1 MANGVKFEVRIKGGG
16 RGQKFDYRWQGWGRI
31 RVIISHKDRQG
42 QVFGGFYISVFF
54 FLLSIVTAERSA
66 VVASAALV
74 EASAS
79 PKGSR

>member
-1 MANGVKFEVRIKGGG
+1 MRYVLRGEGVVRSLIIGGKGGDVSESSSSLIRAG
-16 RGQKFDYRWQGWGRI
+16 RVKYL
-31 RVIISHKDRQG
+31 V
-42 QVFGGFYISVFF
+42 VFISVF

-66 VVASAALV
+66 VVASAAPV

>member
-1 MANGVKFEVRIKGGG
+1 MVRSLIIGGKAGDVSESSSLIRAGRVKYLV
-16 RGQKFDYRWQGWGRI
+16 
-31 RVIISHKDRQG
+31 
-42 QVFGGFYISVFF
+42 VFIYLFF

>member
-1 MANGVKFEVRIKGGG
+1 MTFYTPEIGVTLSELRKDVEFLKLRYSLDLKGKSEG
-16 RGQKFDYRWQGWGRI
+16 RLILR
-31 RVIISHKDRQG
+31 
-42 QVFGGFYISVFF
+42 SVFLSRFSF

>member
-1 MANGVKFEVRIKGGG
+1 MVRSLIIGGKGGDVSESSSLIRAG
-16 RGQKFDYRWQGWGRI
+16 RVKYL
-31 RVIISHKDRQG
+31 V
-42 QVFGGFYISVFF
+42 VFIYLFFF

>member
-1 MANGVKFEVRIKGGG
+1 MVRSLIIGGKGGDVSESSSLIRAG
-16 RGQKFDYRWQGWGRI
+16 RVKYL
-31 RVIISHKDRQG
+31 
-42 QVFGGFYISVFF
+42 VFLYIFSF